1 MVGVEVVGCGEAAF
15 RLRVGF
21 GEGFGWRCIGGGK
34 KLATKDYYPNELTR
48 ELFACAKPGTP

>member
-1 MVGVEVVGCGEAAF
+1 MEVVGCGEAAF

>member
-1 MVGVEVVGCGEAAF
+1 MAVGGCGEAAF
-15 RLRVGF
+15 RLRVGC

-34 KLATKDYYPNELTR
+34 KLVTKDCLPNVLSS